1 MARFQTLAT
10 TALAVT
16 IGSLIVT
23 AAHAQA
29 SPVGT
34 WMDHTGRGAVEIID
48 CDGKLCGNIV
58 AVDKKDQAVCGLQ
71 VIGAVKAK
79 SAGRWDGGW
88 IYDPEDEAKYDLE
101 IVQLDDNRLKITG
114 YEGVK
119 LFGESFI
126 WTRAAPTLPRCKA

>member
-1 MARFQTLAT
+1 MAHVQD
-10 TALAVT
+10 TALAAT
-16 IGSLIVT
+16 AFALAFLMTT

-29 SPVGT
+29 GPVGV
-34 WMDHTGRGAVEIID
+34 WMDHTGRGAVEITD
-48 CDGKLCGNIV
+48 CDGKLCGRIV
-58 AVDKKDQAVCGLQ
+58 AVDKKDRSVCGLQ

-88 IYDPEDEAKYDLE
+88 IYDPEDEAKYDVE

-126 WTRAAPTLPRCKA
+126 WKRADAALTRCKA